1 MPSLHDL
8 PAELLDSVCAD
19 LSQSDNLSL
28 RLVNR
33 QMASNMT
40 DYFIEQFDSISVT
53 CSCEGLDR
61 LEKPVAVPSDQ
72 HFILEKVK
80 HITIYVLTPRRLHA
94 LADMMDDE
102 EEGSEEGSEVHSDP
116 YLLAYMRVR
125 EVLIRGLN
133 AFPNLEAVTVT
144 NQVFEHHSEPEVS
157 ERDDQNYNDYEHE
170 VTVEMDPLRDFHGE
184 ERFVEIVLSIMPDLN
199 SQDIELRMILN
210 YSQHDR
216 EDGRGC
222 QVEPFLYP
230 NEHLRRRMHGYEDGD
245 NPEEWLRTRLQ
256 QMFGDPEFS
265 AGNIIAKY
273 LKRLHLRHYE
283 RPNWIFLEPP
293 GDDIKTWVVK
303 APLTHLVLDGSWLTG
318 TMIFFG
324 GGDPLPEDGLKLHFP
339 KLTHLRLVASNV
351 SERVPRWME
360 YHART
365 MKLRR
370 VQFVESRALPAVWS
384 EIKDTY

>member
-61 LEKPVAVPSDQ
+61 LEKLVAVPSDQ

-102 EEGSEEGSEVHSDP
+102 EEGSEEGSEVDSDP

-170 VTVEMDPLRDFHGE
+170 VRVEMDPLRDFH
-184 ERFVEIVLSIMPDLN
+184 ERNGLS
-199 SQDIELRMILN
+199 
-210 YSQHDR
+210 
-216 EDGRGC
+216 
-222 QVEPFLYP
+222 
-230 NEHLRRRMHGYEDGD
+230 
-245 NPEEWLRTRLQ
+245 
-256 QMFGDPEFS
+256 
-265 AGNIIAKY
+265 
-273 LKRLHLRHYE
+273 
-283 RPNWIFLEPP
+283 
-293 GDDIKTWVVK
+293 
-303 APLTHLVLDGSWLTG
+303 
-318 TMIFFG
+318 
-324 GGDPLPEDGLKLHFP
+324 KL
-339 KLTHLRLVASNV
+339 S
-351 SERVPRWME
+351 
-360 YHART
+360 
-365 MKLRR
+365 
-370 VQFVESRALPAVWS
+370 
-384 EIKDTY
+384 